1 MSLSERGGG
10 VAAGGGVAEEQSG
23 AENLRGLPFATSHT
37 CMYIATPHI
46 NCFTFIIFLLLIPP
60 PRVPFSPALGFLS
73 QSAIN
78 AFIIISQR

>member
-1 MSLSERGGG
+1 M
-10 VAAGGGVAEEQSG
+10 AAGGGVAEEQSG

-60 PRVPFSPALGFLS
+60 PRVPFSPLLASSLKAF
-73 QSAIN
+73 N